1 MQNDIDELE
10 REKLSL
16 HAALEEYK
24 KGARGLCGTEH
35 DQCLHTCVLVE
46 SSLSACL
53 CVSGSLS
60 VSLYLCL
67 SVCLSVCLYLCV
79 CLFVCLSV
87 SICVSVCLSVCLC
100 VCLSDCVLPNTA
112 FVFH

>member
-35 DQCLHTCVLVE
+35 DQCLHMCVLVE
-46 SSLSACL
+46 SSLS
-53 CVSGSLS
+53 
-60 VSLYLCL
+60 
-67 SVCLSVCLYLCV
+67 
-79 CLFVCLSV
+79 
-87 SICVSVCLSVCLC
+87 VCLC
-100 VCLSDCVLPNTA
+100 VCLPVCLRAAKYSICLPLIDS
-112 FVFH
+112 